1 MKLQL
6 ERKKKEES
14 APKSILKV
22 SKIAQNSGVS
32 SLLTGYDS
40 DDSPSK
46 QTTRVSWP
54 ADDSKLQTT
63 RVIAEPESKRARF
76 EIEPAIEPTANAVA
90 IAGECARSETAK
102 KEGQVDSVD
111 AETWN
116 EFEALLNEGPSES
129 EPKNK
134 ETESAAE
141 ASQPVETMEDSRV
154 DTTEIEQASYE
165 ARIAQLRLKAAARRK
180 KKTPMAETI
189 DTYIPELA
197 TLGGSETSND
207 TLPTPLE
214 ILRQKKRANILASDD
229 DS

>member
-6 ERKKKEES
+6 EKKKKEES

-22 SKIAQNSGVS
+22 SKIASNSGVS

-40 DDSPSK
+40 DDSPS
-46 QTTRVSWP
+46 QQATRVSWP

-76 EIEPAIEPTANAVA
+76 EIEPAIEPIANAVE
-90 IAGECARSETAK
+90 IAGESARSETAK
-102 KEGQVDSVD
+102 KEGQVDS
-111 AETWN
+111 EIWN
-116 EFEALLNEGPSES
+116 EFEALLNEVPSES

-180 KKTPMAETI
+180 KKAPMAEMI

-214 ILRQKKRANILASDD
+214 ILRQKKKVKILAADD
-229 DS
+229 DL